1 MASARFN
8 IQTAGTVDFN
18 KIKIDGIKTNK
29 YGGRSARINYDG
41 GRFLI
46 QTPRLRL
53 PFGLGVYEE
62 KDDDGR
68 VVKTKYSL
76 DYSFAGFR
84 ADERNA
90 EKPLVKRFFEFVEKL
105 EDFVKQEAKKNSF
118 KWIGEPDAAD
128 PTIRALFRPIIKY
141 ARDKS
146 TGKINEA
153 YAPTMKANV
162 GYWDGRF
169 TLDVFDQ
176 HQNKLDDPRGS
187 LVKGSEA
194 LSIISIDSVTFA
206 GGKFGVKFNVQSVKS
221 FLPDTLRG
229 QYAFNDEEDDEYDPN
244 ASAAA
249 ASAPSKPAPSTFIED
264 EDDDEDVGEDADED
278 DGAADEDLEA
288 ELEDE
293 LDDDDE
299 EEAEAEEESEP
310 EPEPEPKPEPKKAA
324 KKTTKKAAAKTP
336 AKRGRAK
343 KSG

>member
-105 EDFVKQEAKKNSF
+105 EDFVKEEAKKNSF

-176 HQNKLDDPRGS
+176 HQNKMDDPRDS

-244 ASAAA
+244 APVAAA
-249 ASAPSKPAPSTFIED
+249 AAPSKPAPSTFIED
-264 EDDDEDVGEDADED
+264 EDEDEDLGEDAD
-278 DGAADEDLEA
+278 DGEAEEDLEA

-293 LDDDDE
+293 LDE
-299 EEAEAEEESEP
+299 EEEEEEAEEESEP
-310 EPEPEPKPEPKKAA
+310 EPEPKPEPKKTT
-324 KKTTKKAAAKTP
+324 KKTTKKAASKTP
-336 AKRGRAK
+336 AKRGGRK
-343 KSG
+343 KST